1 VVWLLWKNRLR
12 FFTYFWSLCDVLIL
26 VLFFMMMCIH
36 LTVYLQAAQ
45 QPYLAPETFADP
57 EMFSPIGKLVNYLRG
72 GVDTLACLGI
82 VAWFRVLK
90 YFTLVAIFHPFVRI
104 IERTIYQLI
113 LFAGLLFLVL
123 FGFAIAFHMGYGG
136 QTDLFATLGGSFIA
150 CIVAPAGGVNFDPI
164 LQKGDILGAILVFMY
179 VILIVFLLLSTFMA
193 IVVDTYSVTNFQI
206 HETMHLSSNSP
217 SAVFWW
223 TYFNALRNTKLVGK
237 EKEEE
242 KGSVEEQQILLSS
255 LPEAISSRYLETKS
269 RMLGL
274 KGEAQDEMKWAQIEK
289 DRAAGKIDDDVFPPL
304 LGAPYNP
311 QNTQGPRMLAID
323 DEMPPPPPGS
333 PPRARFAG
341 GDSLEYEEDLTSTMV
356 DRVQLQR
363 MLNEDEI
370 LREICDT
377 DKAIDIVRRFR
388 VDEADVDPY
397 EAVAK
402 LQQEVSRKIAELET
416 MGAGPTVNELE
427 TLKTVSAELHHALTE
442 SQKEWRSELL
452 SVMQMASLLSRS
464 LVELTRKMEIVQTN
478 HNTLGTMIP
487 PR

>member
-1 VVWLLWKNRLR
+1 
-12 FFTYFWSLCDVLIL
+12 
-26 VLFFMMMCIH
+26 
-36 LTVYLQAAQ
+36 
-45 QPYLAPETFADP
+45 
-57 EMFSPIGKLVNYLRG
+57 
-72 GVDTLACLGI
+72 
-82 VAWFRVLK
+82 
-90 YFTLVAIFHPFVRI
+90 
-104 IERTIYQLI
+104 
-113 LFAGLLFLVL
+113 
-123 FGFAIAFHMGYGG
+123 
-136 QTDLFATLGGSFIA
+136 
-150 CIVAPAGGVNFDPI
+150 VAPAGGVNFDPI
-164 LQKGDILGAILVFMY
+164 LKNGDLLGAVLVFMY

-193 IVVDTYSVTNFQI
+193 IVVDTYSVINFQI

-242 KGSVEEQQILLSS
+242 KGSAEEQQILLSS
-255 LPEAISSRYLETKS
+255 LPEVISTRYLETKS

-274 KGEAQDEMKWAQIEK
+274 KAEAEDEMKWAQIEK
-289 DRAAGKIDDDVFPPL
+289 DRAAGKIDDDVLPL
-304 LGAPYNP
+304 LNAPP
-311 QNTQGPRMLAID
+311 KPPSNTQGPRMLAID

-333 PPRARFAG
+333 PPRGRPG
-341 GDSLEYEEDLTSTMV
+341 RGELDHEEDLTSTLV

-377 DKAIDIVRRFR
+377 DKAIDVVRKFR
-388 VDEADVDPY
+388 VDEADIDPY

-402 LQQEVSRKIAELET
+402 LQQEVSKKIDDLEKMT
-416 MGAGPTVNELE
+416 GGPTFDELE

-464 LVELTRKMEIVQTN
+464 LVELTRKMEMVQTN
-478 HNTLGTMIP
+478 HNSLVTMIP